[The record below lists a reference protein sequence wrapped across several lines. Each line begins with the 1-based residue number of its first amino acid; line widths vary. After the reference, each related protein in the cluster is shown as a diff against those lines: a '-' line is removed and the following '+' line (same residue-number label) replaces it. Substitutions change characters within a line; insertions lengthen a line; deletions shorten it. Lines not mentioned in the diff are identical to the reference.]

1 VSDIAFA
8 RLEQFQSAQ
17 SVIQRDATAAVRE
30 HHVVAGRL
38 HYSTADGVSLAP
50 VLLVS
55 DYLYIDSITIFL
67 ADFLRLISR
76 SVPAAVVGDYN
87 LTLET
92 ISLQEFT
99 GGFDIVSNFA
109 AFVKRRYNNG

>member
-1 VSDIAFA
+1 M
-8 RLEQFQSAQ
+8 
-17 SVIQRDATAAVRE
+17 
-30 HHVVAGRL
+30 
-38 HYSTADGVSLAP
+38 SLAS

-67 ADFLRLISR
+67 ADFFGLISR
-76 SVPAAVVGDYN
+76 CVLAAVVGDYN

-99 GGFDIVSNFA
+99 GGFDILSNFA

>member
-1 VSDIAFA
+1 VRDIAFA
-8 RLEQFQSAQ
+8 RIDQFQPSQ
-17 SVIQRDATAAVRE
+17 GVIQRDATAAVRE
-30 HHVVAGRL
+30 HHVIAGRR

-50 VLLVS
+50 VLWIS
-55 DYLYIDSITIFL
+55 DYLYIDSIAIFL
-67 ADFLRLISR
+67 AGFLCLISR

-92 ISLQEFT
+92 ISLQEFAA
-99 GGFDIVSNFA
+99 GFDIVSNFA

>member
-8 RLEQFQSAQ
+8 CLEQFQPSQ
-17 SVIQRDATAAVRE
+17 SVIQRYATAAVRE
-30 HHVVAGRL
+30 HHVIAGRL

-50 VLLVS
+50 VLLIS
-55 DYLYIDSITIFL
+55 NYLYIGSITTFL
-67 ADFLRLISR
+67 ADFLHLISR
-76 SVPAAVVGDYN
+76 RVSAAVVGDYN

-92 ISLQEFT
+92 ISLQEFA

-109 AFVKRRYNNG
+109 AFVKRWYDDG

>member
-17 SVIQRDATAAVRE
+17 GVIQRDTTAAVRE
-30 HHVVAGRL
+30 HHVIASRL

-50 VLLVS
+50 VLLIS
-55 DYLYIDSITIFL
+55 NYLYIDSIAIFF
-67 ADFLRLISR
+67 ADFFGLISR
-76 SVPAAVVGDYN
+76 RVPAAVVGDYN

-109 AFVKRRYNNG
+109 EFVKRWYDDG